1 MSKRLALTT
10 YIFTIG
16 FFLCFF
22 AWPIFQILQGG
33 FIDADGKFTLAYF
46 IEVFRNPLYLEGL
59 LNSFG
64 MAVFST
70 LLSMMIAI
78 PLAYMADRYDFPG
91 KGLLIGLIL
100 LPIMLPPFVGAIG
113 IRQIL
118 GQYGALNSFLEWLG
132 ILGPQQTIDW
142 LGHGRFWGVVFLNGI
157 SLYPILYLN
166 ASASLANIDPAME
179 EAAENLGATGWRRF
193 SKVTLP
199 LMRPGLFAGS
209 TIVFIWA
216 FTELGVPLIFD
227 YNRLTSVQ
235 IFNGLKDLGGNPFP
249 YALTTVLL
257 LFSVAFYVL
266 GKGLFG
272 RNTFSMLAKASHV
285 RETEP
290 LSPAGKLFCF
300 GLFGLVIFLS
310 LLPHAGVVLIAFAN
324 DWYNSVLPSSFTLEN
339 FDLALGHYL
348 TVPAI
353 RNSLFYSSIAV
364 VLNIIFGVA
373 IAFVVV
379 RTRLPGRNALDTTAM
394 LPLAVPGLVIAFGYY
409 AMSLPGNFFQF
420 PGNWDLA
427 FFQSWNSG
435 MEWVRSNFFHIS
447 EFPVIALIIAYAM
460 RKMPFVVRS
469 AVAGLQQTSEAY
481 EEAAQNLG
489 APPLRAALK
498 VTIPLILANL
508 LAGAILAFSQSM
520 LEVSDS
526 LILAQKQQ
534 YYPITKAIYDL
545 MGFLGNG
552 KFIACALGVW
562 AMAFLAITI
571 SGASMLLGRRLGA
584 IFRI

>member
-1 MSKRLALTT
+1 MSKRLALFT
-10 YIFTIG
+10 YAITAI

-22 AWPIFQILQGG
+22 AWPIMQILRGG
-33 FIDADGKFTLAYF
+33 FVDADGRLTIAYF
-46 IEVFRNPLYLEGL
+46 LEVFLNPLYLEGL
-59 LNSFG
+59 VNSFW
-64 MAVFST
+64 MAIFST
-70 LLSMMIAI
+70 FFSLIVAV
-78 PLAYMADRYDFPG
+78 PLAYVADRYHFPM
-91 KGLLIGLIL
+91 KGLLVALIL

-118 GQYGALNSFLEWLG
+118 GQYGALNSLLEVVGL
-132 ILGPQQTIDW
+132 LGPGETIDW
-142 LGHGRFWGVVFLNGI
+142 LGRGRFWGVVFLNAM

-179 EAAENLGATGWRRF
+179 EAAENLGCKGWKKF
-193 SKVTLP
+193 FKITLP

-235 IFNGLKDLGGNPFP
+235 IFDGLKDIGGNPFP
-249 YALTTVLL
+249 YALTAVLL
-257 LFSVAFYVL
+257 IFSVLFYVT
-266 GKGLFG
+266 GKSLFG
-272 RNTFSMLAKASHV
+272 RNTFAMMAKASHARAPRRPGLV
-285 RETEP
+285 
-290 LSPAGKLFCF
+290 GKLVCLGIF
-300 GLFGLVIFLS
+300 GGVIGLS
-310 LLPHAGVVLIAFAN
+310 LLPHAGVVLIAFAD
-324 DWYNSVLPSSFTLEN
+324 DWYDSVLPASLTLGN

-353 RNSLFYSSIAV
+353 RNSLFYSSVAVALNV
-364 VLNIIFGVA
+364 VLGVA

-379 RTRLPGRNALDTTAM
+379 RTRLPGRNLLDAAAM
-394 LPLAVPGLVIAFGYY
+394 LPLAVPGLVVAFGYY

-420 PGNWDLA
+420 PAGWDLA
-427 FFQSWNSG
+427 PFQMWNG
-435 MEWVRSNFFHIS
+435 LMEWTRFHFFNVS

-460 RKMPFVVRS
+460 RKMPFVVRA

-489 APPLRAALK
+489 APPLKTAFKITL
-498 VTIPLILANL
+498 PLIFANL
-508 LAGAILAFSQSM
+508 LAGAILAFSQTM

-526 LILAQKQQ
+526 LILAQKQE
-534 YYPITKAIYDL
+534 YYPITKAIYEL
-545 MGFLGNG
+545 MAFLGDG

-571 SGASMLLGRRLGA
+571 TGASMLLGRKMGA
-584 IFRI
+584 IFRV

>member
-10 YIFTIG
+10 YALTVL
-16 FFLCFF
+16 FFFCFF
-22 AWPIFQILQGG
+22 AWPIAQILRGG
-33 FIDADGKFTLAYF
+33 FIDADGDFTLSYF
-46 IEVFRNPLYLEGL
+46 VEVFRNPLYLEGL

-64 MAVFST
+64 IAIYST
-70 LLSMMIAI
+70 LLSMLIAI
-78 PLAYMADRYDFPG
+78 PLAYVADRYRFPG
-91 KGLLIGLIL
+91 KEILVGLVL

-118 GQYGALNSFLEWLG
+118 GQYGVLNSFLETIGL
-132 ILGPQQTIDW
+132 LGPGQTIDW

-179 EAAENLGATGWRRF
+179 EAAENLGATGWKRF
-193 SKVTLP
+193 FKVTLP

-227 YNRLTSVQ
+227 YNRVTAVQ

-249 YALTTVLL
+249 YALTSALL
-257 LFSVAFYVL
+257 LFSVLFYVL

-272 RNTFSMLAKASHV
+272 RNTFSMMAKASHA
-285 RETEP
+285 REPEA
-290 LSPAGKLFCF
+290 LGLGGRVFCF
-300 GLFGLVIFLS
+300 GLFGGVIFMS
-310 LLPHAGVVLIAFAN
+310 LLPHLGVILIAFAE
-324 DWYNSVLPSSFTLEN
+324 DWYNTILPSSLTLAN

-353 RNSLFYSSIAV
+353 RNSLFYSSAAV
-364 VLNIIFGVA
+364 ALNVVFGIA

-420 PGNWDLA
+420 PGNWNLG
-427 FFQSWNSG
+427 FFEAWNQG
-435 MEWVRSNFFHIS
+435 MEFLRSTFFNVA
-447 EFPVIALIIAYAM
+447 EFPVFALIIAYAM
-460 RKMPFVVRS
+460 RKLPFVVRS
-469 AVAGLQQTSEAY
+469 AVAGLQQTSVSY

-489 APPLRAALK
+489 APPWKSALK
-498 VTIPLILANL
+498 ITLPLIMANL

-534 YYPITKAIYDL
+534 FYPITKAIYDL

-562 AMAFLAITI
+562 AMCFLAITI
-571 SGASMLLGRRLGA
+571 TGASMLLGRKLGM
-584 IFRI
+584 IFRV